1 MNYTKIVKVDPINP
15 QQNYLK
21 EAVEVL
27 TKGGLV
33 IMPTETVYGIA
44 ANALNPKAIN
54 RLYEIKQRPKDK
66 RFSLHIDEKE
76 KIQEF
81 AKDIPVS
88 AYKLIDKF
96 WPGPLT
102 VILKSKDKNSIG
114 IRMPDDKVALSI
126 IAGAKCPVACPSAN
140 LSGRPAPVNFQE
152 AIKDLKG
159 LVDFAIDAGS
169 TRLQIESSVVDLT
182 LEPWRILREA
192 AIKNEDIEAVLKKKI
207 VLFVCTGNSCRS
219 VMAKG
224 LLEKKI
230 KEKGRQDIE
239 VLSAGIMMSGG
250 LEATNE
256 TKELLALE
264 GIDVSGHHSQRAT
277 KDMVK
282 KSDIILVMERLQ
294 EKRILELFPE
304 VKLRVFLLK
313 EFAKIN
319 DNNLD
324 IADPIAK
331 PKEFY
336 EQIFRIIKEATE
348 KVAQII

>member
-1 MNYTKIVKVDPINP
+1 MSYAKRVKVDPINP

-44 ANALNPKAIN
+44 ANALNKKAID
-54 RLYEIKQRPKDK
+54 RLYEIKQRPRDK
-66 RFSLHIDEKE
+66 QFSVHIDEKE
-76 KIQEF
+76 KMEEF

-102 VILKSKDKNSIG
+102 VVLKSKDKNSIG
-114 IRMPDDKVALSI
+114 VRMPDDKIALSI
-126 IAGAKCPVACPSAN
+126 ITQSKFPIVCPSAN

-152 AIKDLKG
+152 AIEDLKG

-169 TRLQIESSVVDLT
+169 TRLQVESSVVDLT
-182 LEPWRILREA
+182 VEPWRILREA
-192 AIKNEDIEAVLKKKI
+192 AIDRQDIEAVTQKKI

-224 LLEKKI
+224 LLEKRL
-230 KEKGRQDIE
+230 KEKGRQDLE
-239 VLSAGIMMSGG
+239 VLSAGIIMSAG
-250 LEATNE
+250 LQATNE
-256 TKELLALE
+256 TRELLARE
-264 GIDVSGHHSQRAT
+264 GIDVSGHHSQRLT
-277 KDMVK
+277 KDMIK
-282 KSDIILVMERLQ
+282 KADIILVMEKMQ
-294 EKRILELFPE
+294 EKRILELAPE
-304 VKLRVFLLK
+304 AKFRVFLLK

-331 PKEFY
+331 PMEFY
-336 EQIFRIIKEATE
+336 AQTFRILKEAID
-348 KVAQII
+348 KVVEII